1 MGGGDGGDDGGDD
14 GGSDGGGDGGGSNG
28 GGDDGDGDGGDD
40 GGGGDGDDGGDDGSG
55 DEGGYDGGDGGGDGD
70 DGDDGGGDGGS
81 DGGGDDGSSD
91 EGGYD
96 GGDDGGDGGDD
107 GDVIPWQNSSSV
119 TVIDCQNTKTYV
131 ETSFSSQPSLVGHEN
146 NLIGCLSLDRAWGPH
161 IRRTGLEMRG
171 PGSPFAQPALILA
184 CPWTNQL
191 LPPRPTLYFL
201 LPKLNRVDKV
211 EGNSDSVNL

>member
-1 MGGGDGGDDGGDD
+1 MMVVMLTMGMGVIVVTGDEESSDGDGGEDVGDEDGDGGGGGDDDGDGGGGGDGGDGGDDG
-14 GGSDGGGDGGGSNG
+14 
-28 GGDDGDGDGGDD
+28 DGD
-40 GGGGDGDDGGDDGSG
+40 
-55 DEGGYDGGDGGGDGD
+55 
-70 DGDDGGGDGGS
+70 DGGS
-81 DGGGDDGSSD
+81 DGGGDDGSGDDGNSD

-96 GGDDGGDGGDD
+96 GGDGGGDGGDD